1 MDILISPVVL
11 AVAFGV
17 IYIVL
22 PLVIHA
28 LYYTHTRVVTC
39 PKTTGLAEVKVDA
52 GGRSKMTVRNCSLWR
67 EVRGCGAECMKS

>member
-1 MDILISPVVL
+1 MDILISPIVL

-52 GGRSKMTVRNCSLWR
+52 GGRSKMTVRNCSLWPA
-67 EVRGCGAECMKS
+67 VGGCAAECMKS